1 MGRGGFNP
9 NQMLKQLQKVQ
20 QEMEQAQAELADEVV
35 EGTAGGGVVTARVKG
50 DSTVESITIDASVVD
65 PEDTE
70 MLGDLI
76 TAAVNEALRNAKELA
91 AERLGGVTQGMG
103 LPPGLGF

>member
-9 NQMLKQLQKVQ
+9 NQMLKQIQKMQ
-20 QEMEQAQAELADEVV
+20 QQMQETQDQLALEVV

-50 DSTVESITIDASVVD
+50 DGTVDSISIDRDAVD
-65 PEDTE
+65 PDDAE
-70 MLGDLI
+70 MLGDLV
-76 TAAVNEALRNAKELA
+76 TAAVNEGLRKAKDLA
-91 AERLGGVTQGMG
+91 AERMNDVTQGLP

>member
-20 QEMEQAQAELADEVV
+20 QEMEQTQAELAEEVV
-35 EGTAGGGVVTARVKG
+35 EGSAGGGVFTVRVKG

-70 MLGDLI
+70 MLGDLV
-76 TAAVNEALRNAKELA
+76 TAAVNEGLRNAKELA

>member
-20 QEMEQAQAELADEVV
+20 REMEQAQAELAAEIV
-35 EGTAGGGVVTARVKG
+35 EGTAGGGMVTARVRG
-50 DSTVESITIDASVVD
+50 DSTVESVTIDPAAVD
-65 PEDTE
+65 PDDVE
-70 MLGDLI
+70 MLGDLV
-76 TAAVNEALRNAKELA
+76 TAAVNDALRNAKELA

-103 LPPGLGF
+103 LPPGMGF

>member
-20 QEMEQAQAELADEVV
+20 QEMEQTQAELAEEVV
-35 EGTAGGGVVTARVKG
+35 EGSAGGGVVTVRVKG

-70 MLGDLI
+70 MLGDLV
-76 TAAVNEALRNAKELA
+76 TAAVNDLQSEKM
-91 AERLGGVTQGMG
+91 GPVTGGMG
-103 LPPGLGF
+103 GLGQPGT